1 MYFAIS
7 AAILRSVSINSID
20 SSFAFS
26 DRKTQTTKN
35 LSKLWEQLSPASSS
49 RSFSTSNEQPI
60 IVPAHSA
67 MTTLLVDD
75 SPLKARLQPYNHLC
89 IPEYSL
95 QLRRKDLYVL
105 ANELASAEGTNQD
118 GKRDKTV
125 PEPRSTMPDVQVGQ
139 ETTITARH
147 DETLLAVIGVLEEL
161 KYQSNVAGWIR
172 TGRIWGPLCHY
183 SLSPAPID
191 ARPAVEQ
198 QQDTIPTTGMWFD
211 HQPTLEYWVKRGLT
225 ALDSLGIEV
234 VHGIKG

>member
-125 PEPRSTMPDVQVGQ
+125 P
-139 ETTITARH
+139 
-147 DETLLAVIGVLEEL
+147 
-161 KYQSNVAGWIR
+161 
-172 TGRIWGPLCHY
+172 
-183 SLSPAPID
+183 
-191 ARPAVEQ
+191 
-198 QQDTIPTTGMWFD
+198 
-211 HQPTLEYWVKRGLT
+211 
-225 ALDSLGIEV
+225 
-234 VHGIKG
+234 